1 MVGWGLLIA
10 GFISGSGL
18 AFSETTPD
26 LGDITQNAY
35 VQLYEQWLALDHNQI
50 SRLEVIKRNTHLE
63 LVRGQRLV
71 DQKVITEE
79 QFEDIQTRYD
89 LAVLTLDRQRI
100 KVKESEARL
109 SIVKSK
115 VAAGMTDIPICGRP
129 FDTIR
134 E

>member
-1 MVGWGLLIA
+1 MMGWGLLIA
-10 GFISGSGL
+10 GVISGSGL
-18 AFSETTPD
+18 AFSETAPD

-79 QFEDIQTRYD
+79 QFEDIQTEYD